1 MKKINGLLLFVFL
14 FFLSSCGAGE
24 ASYDP
29 FFWGEEEVTLEV
41 HSSGVDLT
49 QLVTLYDAED
59 GSLEVTEEMIETNV
73 DFDVVGVYSVVYR
86 FIDSDGNRTVFNI
99 TVNIVDTLIPVLSLI
114 GDDTIYVMVGEEYL
128 EQGVNVTDN
137 YDTDNEVVISGDF
150 VDSNTVGTYQM
161 SYDYSDLSNNEA
173 ITVVRTVI
181 VYPDMGLGFKVGD
194 EVHMSGFYT
203 NSSEGTYLLANVGFF
218 KVQAISLSGEYPI
231 GLSLTSSDK
240 ITLWTKGEYLIAQDS
255 FISGEKVLLD
265 VPLLHQFDYSGNL
278 NGSSLSISGYGCAL
292 TALTMIVNYYNDT
305 TYTPEESNLD
315 LVAGGLVYWVN
326 TETSKYGNI
335 VPIYYPSY
343 AQYRTEIPFS
353 NELSYSLFQMHLKE
367 KLDEGIPPIIKIK
380 GSTTHY
386 VVVTGYGYSVLGEIY
401 FTINDPGSS
410 YRFYLSDLLSRYQY
424 FYEGF
429 IYYTD

>member
-1 MKKINGLLLFVFL
+1 
-14 FFLSSCGAGE
+14 
-24 ASYDP
+24 
-29 FFWGEEEVTLEV
+29 
-41 HSSGVDLT
+41 
-49 QLVTLYDAED
+49 
-59 GSLEVTEEMIETNV
+59 
-73 DFDVVGVYSVVYR
+73 
-86 FIDSDGNRTVFNI
+86 
-99 TVNIVDTLIPVLSLI
+99 
-114 GDDTIYVMVGEEYL
+114 
-128 EQGVNVTDN
+128 
-137 YDTDNEVVISGDF
+137 
-150 VDSNTVGTYQM
+150 M

-315 LVAGGLVYWVN
+315 LVAGGLVA
-326 TETSKYGNI
+326 G
-335 VPIYYPSY
+335 
-343 AQYRTEIPFS
+343 FS
-353 NELSYSLFQMHLKE
+353 C
-367 KLDEGIPPIIKIK
+367 
-380 GSTTHY
+380 
-386 VVVTGYGYSVLGEIY
+386 
-401 FTINDPGSS
+401 
-410 YRFYLSDLLSRYQY
+410 
-424 FYEGF
+424 
-429 IYYTD
+429 